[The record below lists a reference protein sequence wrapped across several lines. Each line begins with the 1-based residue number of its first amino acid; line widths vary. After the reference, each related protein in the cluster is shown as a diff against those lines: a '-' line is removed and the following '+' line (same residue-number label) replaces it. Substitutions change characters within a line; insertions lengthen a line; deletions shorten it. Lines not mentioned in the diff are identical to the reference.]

1 MLRILRIS
9 VSLVLVSFS
18 SASANDTF
26 VHESAGNLMFV
37 QNNSVAIQ
45 RERLVVGPP
54 IQPSPAFT
62 ATIPIHVEYELENMS
77 GALVNARIG
86 FPLAPCNLGDYINA
100 KHLNFISGS
109 AATCPK
115 EPKMNLLVEGR
126 SVTGHWDFVFLR
138 DGAPLGSG
146 PSDAGLGKRVAS
158 LINLVRDPDE
168 RFFAEDPEFLRGAK
182 QLCDQLGGKMKDA
195 DCSAFERILVHRTFL
210 WDYTFPAHA
219 KTHVVH
225 DYQVGASWNLHP
237 DDVFHTDAF
246 CLNDPSTR
254 PAWTK
259 YMERIHHDEAVVQ
272 AGKSD
277 SAPYPL
283 EFFTEYVL
291 KTGALWAGPIKDFEL
306 VIRKSSPKQLIS
318 TCFTG
323 LTKTAPLEFRTH
335 RVNFKPTED
344 LRILYLPAQR

>member
-1 MLRILRIS
+1 MLRILRIGA
-9 VSLVLVSFS
+9 SLLLGGVF

-37 QNNSVAIQ
+37 QTNSVAIQ
-45 RERLVVGPP
+45 RERLVIGPP
-54 IQPSPAFT
+54 IQPNPAFT
-62 ATIPIHVEYELENMS
+62 ATIPIHVEYELENAS
-77 GALVNARIG
+77 GAPVKARIG
-86 FPLAPCNLGDYINA
+86 FPSAACSLGDYINA
-100 KHLNFISGS
+100 KHMTFLSGS

-115 EPKMNLLVEGR
+115 EPKMNLVVDG
-126 SVTGHWDFVFLR
+126 GQMIGQWGFVFLR
-138 DGAPLGSG
+138 DRAPLGNG
-146 PSDAGLGKRVAS
+146 PSDAGLGKRIGA

-168 RFFAEDPEFLRGAK
+168 RFFAQDPEFLRDAK
-182 QLCDQLGGKMKDA
+182 LLCDQLGGKMKDA

-259 YMERIHHDEAVVQ
+259 YMDRVHRDEATFN
-272 AGKSD
+272 ARKSD
-277 SAPYPL
+277 NYPYPL

-306 VIRKSSPKQLIS
+306 VIRKSSPQQLIS

-323 LTKTAPLEFRTH
+323 LTKTTPLEFRTH
-335 RVNFKPTED
+335 RANFKPSED
-344 LRILYLPAQR
+344 LRILYLPDR